1 MEPPLKM
8 QMLKEYLTTLKDA
21 SKDKEI
27 REALETLNDQVFSGR
42 SKRGLDVIMIEYEPV
57 IPIRG
62 VNAYCSHSAKL
73 SLEFTVGDLR
83 ALLDNLEAAEPTV
96 EMRDA
101 VAEVRADL
109 SKTW

>member
-1 MEPPLKM
+1 MVPPMTLMELRH
-8 QMLKEYLTTLKDA
+8 YLTILQDG